1 MNSLRGAAAVIGV
14 PEDQRRESIGW
25 LIWIVAE
32 PERETVTDQ
41 RGWRGGLAVW
51 VRCMTSWCSQV

>member
-25 LIWIVAE
+25 LIWIVARK
-32 PERETVTDQ
+32 ERIS
-41 RGWRGGLAVW
+41 RGRA
-51 VRCMTSWCSQV
+51 